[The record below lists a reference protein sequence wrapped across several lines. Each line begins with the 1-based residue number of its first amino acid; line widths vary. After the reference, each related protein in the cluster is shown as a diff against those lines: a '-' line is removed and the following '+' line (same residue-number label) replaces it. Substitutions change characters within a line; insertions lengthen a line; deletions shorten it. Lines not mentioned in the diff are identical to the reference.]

1 VPFQP
6 LLAGSLRLRP
16 LTLADAPALLR
27 YRSLPEV
34 GRFQG
39 FEPAS
44 LADAEAF
51 IGALAAEP
59 DLPGTWFQLA
69 LERRADGEL
78 LGDCGLRFPNGDR
91 AQVELGITVAPAHQG
106 RGHAS
111 AAVQALLG
119 FAFGP
124 LGKHR
129 VQASVDPG
137 NGPSIR
143 LLERAGFRREGH
155 LVEAVWL
162 KGRWVD
168 DLVYALLAR
177 EWRARQ
183 G

>member
-1 VPFQP
+1 MPFQP
-6 LLAGSLRLRP
+6 LQAGSLLLRP

-34 GRFQG
+34 CRFQG

-59 DLPGTWFQLA
+59 DLPGTWFQLG
-69 LERRADGEL
+69 LERRPGGEL
-78 LGDCGLRFPNGDR
+78 VGDCGLRFPEQDR
-91 AQVELGITVAPAHQG
+91 AQVELGVTVAPEHQG
-106 RGHAS
+106 QGHAS
-111 AAVQALLG
+111 AAVQALLAW
-119 FAFGP
+119 AFGP

-143 LLERAGFRREGH
+143 LLERAGFRLEGH
-155 LVEAVWL
+155 LVEAVWSR
-162 KGRWVD
+162 GRWAD
-168 DLVYALLAR
+168 DLVYAQLAR
-177 EWRARQ
+177 EWRARR